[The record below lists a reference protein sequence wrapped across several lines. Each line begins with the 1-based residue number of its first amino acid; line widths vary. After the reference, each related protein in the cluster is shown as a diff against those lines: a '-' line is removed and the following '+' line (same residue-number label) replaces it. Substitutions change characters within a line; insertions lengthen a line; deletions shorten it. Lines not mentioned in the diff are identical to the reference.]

1 MDVIVET
8 KKARYDE
15 TKIALIKYLNDLKNS
30 NLNSTHSIPPE
41 IEDAINDQFSNSSI
55 EESEFLLKEIVYP
68 GMLLLREYP
77 NATIGD
83 LISQLFSLNSVKA
96 VLLSS
101 NLDYTRF
108 LYIFNFEDWPK
119 LEPRA
124 ICMRISIISSL
135 VECKTIVN
143 YMLSDLKKLL
153 ALIFKGFQNETY
165 FIQISTSKLISTLV
179 KLGILNNFIL
189 DEFLNFQSDLIS
201 QLKLSASDSVIK
213 KLQFYKYLFS
223 DIHTRRFLFQNNVE
237 LKSELENNSING
249 KRHNFEIFNEFSN
262 FIYLLVFQDDIIISN
277 QGIEIFSLALSDDSK
292 LFSENLQIFIR
303 DVINSVKVFINNFSL
318 KEVKKD
324 SIRRFSQNLK
334 LINIIIGNRSSNFLV
349 NIDFGILIMNFIFSI
364 LENCSEYKSNT
375 DFTETGVI
383 LILLKVISSF
393 KPFIKTFD
401 SNKFFQSKVF
411 LDSQNGL
418 TELEVE
424 SMVKYY
430 VCSFG
435 VCKLLLI
442 NLPQVSSIFQITEPQ
457 VINYS
462 TSLLN
467 SGLISCTKLINSS
480 FFANFKL
487 LIEELLSIYKQNNL
501 SNWQLFLILKYLI
514 SIYSI
519 DLIKLIPTEL
529 HSKTIEIISEIMFTN
544 FFLRSDL
551 NTKLV
556 IRKYSLIGPNVIL
569 TCSELLSSV
578 MKVQSLNKSL
588 FELSFLISEELLRI
602 CFYSK
607 AMIRKAI
614 RGELFH
620 DDHVELLNKVILIL
634 KDIEIPSSSKF
645 ILQPEILDHISEFS
659 KNGLSPAT
667 LDSMFLLVAMF
678 LRSSTKSVEIEVIEN
693 LAERLLL
700 YYIPFEEQDGYLL
713 FYNSYRHL
721 CNSLGR
727 VVNLPD
733 PVQINEEFAPIE
745 YKTQH
750 MHIINDQFFID
761 NILDRFS
768 ECNLDC
774 IGE

>member
-1 MDVIVET
+1 MDDIVET

-30 NLNSTHSIPPE
+30 NLNSLHSIPPE
-41 IEDAINDQFSNSSI
+41 IEDAINGQFSNSSI
-55 EESEFLLKEIVYP
+55 EESEFLLEEIVYP
-68 GMLLLREYP
+68 GILLLRKYP
-77 NATIGD
+77 NAAIGD
-83 LISQLFSLNSVKA
+83 VISQLLSLSSVKA

-101 NLDYTRF
+101 NLDYTKF

-124 ICMRISIISSL
+124 ICLRISIILSL

-165 FIQISTSKLISTLV
+165 FIHISTSKLISTLIR
-179 KLGILNNFIL
+179 LGILNDFIL
-189 DEFLNFQSDLIS
+189 DEFLNFHKDLIS

-223 DIHTRRFLFQNNVE
+223 DIHIRRFLFQNNAE
-237 LKSELENNSING
+237 LKSELENHSING
-249 KRHNFEIFNEFSN
+249 KRRSFEIINEFYN

-292 LFSENLQIFIR
+292 LFSGSLQIIIK
-303 DVINSVKVFINNFSL
+303 DAINSVKIFINNFSL
-318 KEVKKD
+318 KEIKKD
-324 SIRRFSQNLK
+324 SIRKFLQNLK
-334 LINIIIGNRSSNFLV
+334 LINIIIGNKSSSFLV
-349 NIDFGILIMNFIFSI
+349 NVDFGILIMNFIYSV
-364 LENCSEYKSNT
+364 LENYSEYKNNT
-375 DFTETGVI
+375 DFTEIGVI
-383 LILLKVISSF
+383 LILLKIISSF
-393 KPFIKTFD
+393 KPFIRTFD
-401 SNKFFQSKVF
+401 NNKFFQSKIGF
-411 LDSQNGL
+411 DSQNGL
-418 TELEVE
+418 TELEKE
-424 SMVKYY
+424 SMLKYY

-442 NLPQVSSIFQITEPQ
+442 NLPQVSTIFQISEPQ
-457 VINYS
+457 IINYS

-467 SGLISCTKLINSS
+467 SSLINCTKLINSS
-480 FFANFKL
+480 FFADFKL
-487 LIEELLSIYKQNNL
+487 LTEELLFVYKQNNL

-519 DLIKLIPTEL
+519 DLIRLIPTEI

-544 FFLRSDL
+544 FFFSSDL

-578 MKVQSLNKSL
+578 MKVQSLNKPL

-602 CFYSK
+602 CFCSK
-607 AMIRKAI
+607 PLIRKAVK
-614 RGELFH
+614 GELFH
-620 DDHVELLNKVILIL
+620 DDHVELLNKIILIL
-634 KDIEIPSSSKF
+634 KDIEIPSSSKL
-645 ILQPEILDHISEFS
+645 ISHPEILDHISRFS
-659 KNGLSPAT
+659 ENGLSPAT

-678 LRSSTKSVEIEVIEN
+678 LRSSTKSVEIEVIES
-693 LAERLLL
+693 LAEGLLL
-700 YYIPFEEQDGYLL
+700 YYIPFEEQDGYLM
-713 FYNSYRHL
+713 FYNSYRQL
-721 CNSLGR
+721 CNNLGR

-745 YKTQH
+745 YKSQH
-750 MHIINDQFFID
+750 RHIINDQFFI
-761 NILDRFS
+761 NSILDKFS